1 MLNFVKV
8 SKIERKRERERDS
21 SKKENRLYFVECL
34 FSLLQEL
41 SFEKISFSEALFIR
55 VIDYTSPSSF
65 TTFTSH

>member
-34 FSLLQEL
+34 FSLLQKL